1 MNEWKDISYLKNG
14 TPSQQS
20 AFLCLNKLGIFDDL
34 KSFSPTLVSTVCLD
48 IDTATSDLDII
59 CHAPCSAEFCRA
71 VTLIYRD
78 LNDFTITPLE
88 GATVCLFRFAG
99 WGIEIYAQP
108 LPVIKQSA
116 YLHLCQTSRV
126 LQFGGAPFRNAIRAL
141 KEVGVKTEPAVAQ
154 CLGLTGDPYRGVE
167 DLIKLSDQEL
177 QSLLN
182 KQRSLL

>member
-14 TPSQQS
+14 TPSQKS

-48 IDTATSDLDII
+48 IDTATSDLNII

-78 LNDFTITPLE
+78 LDDFTITPLE

-99 WGIEIYAQP
+99 WEIEIYAQP
-108 LPVIKQSA
+108 LPVIKQCA

-126 LQFGGAPFRNAIRAL
+126 LQFGARHLETPFGLLR
-141 KEVGVKTEPAVAQ
+141 K
-154 CLGLTGDPYRGVE
+154 LGLRLSRLWRSVL
-167 DLIKLSDQEL
+167 DLQEI
-177 QSLLN
+177 
-182 KQRSLL
+182 RTEE